1 MYSLVLAHF
10 LHTNKEVVIPHLSST
25 LITKT
30 ITTTQRSLPSLTYF
44 HHIKP
49 ANYVQKWIMTST
61 ASRRRMAPG
70 AQALECTKKKK
81 RKEKESAEYRPN
93 MSKQRYDDAESC
105 VTMRIADKTLS
116 GAR

>member
-1 MYSLVLAHF
+1 
-10 LHTNKEVVIPHLSST
+10 
-25 LITKT
+25 
-30 ITTTQRSLPSLTYF
+30 
-44 HHIKP
+44 
-49 ANYVQKWIMTST
+49 
-61 ASRRRMAPG
+61 MAPG